1 MNNKNVLLLKTL
13 LRSTSSLNVLKT
25 SKDGKK
31 KGKIIG
37 TFIAYIVLYLMLLT
51 YSVLMAMGYGK
62 VGLTDAMPMLLT
74 MILTALAFMLTILK
88 SNSYL
93 YGFKEYDML
102 MAMPFTE
109 KTVVGSKFMYM
120 YLKSL
125 PWYLTMSIAM
135 LIGYAM
141 YAKPAIAVYP
151 IWIVLSMFIPV
162 IPMLVAS
169 LLSFVV
175 AKISAAFKYWKA
187 VQAILLFAVI
197 ILSFFSRFFI
207 EKIIKDD
214 SVDEILQGTASFT
227 ESFEKIYLP
236 AGWFREGATEL
247 KISSILLLIG
257 VSVLLFEL
265 VFVIIAR
272 SYKRLNSAMKTS
284 VARHAYKLTK
294 QKKNSAAKSMA
305 FKEIKRF
312 TGSIPYLTNAGAGYV
327 MAVGVGIAALF
338 VGLDKIIG
346 TVTTGAP
353 VTGDMVKAA
362 IPFIAYFLTGM
373 MALTCSS
380 PSLEGKNYWIIK
392 SLPISYKDIYLGK
405 ILANLYISIPAQI
418 IATLGLCIGGKCGII
433 ETVGY
438 ILLGIVLCVFS
449 ATFGCE
455 CGIRFMK
462 LDWEND
468 VEVVKQGTAVVVYMF
483 PNMILTMIML
493 VGGAI
498 LSALIGKVFVVVTAM
513 LIYGLLTA
521 VCMMRVMAL
530 AKRR

>member
-13 LRSTSSLNVLKT
+13 LRSTSSFNVLKT
-25 SKDGKK
+25 SKDSKK

-37 TFIAYIVLYLMLLT
+37 TFIAYILLYLMLLA
-51 YSVLMAMGYGK
+51 YSVLMAMGYGRA
-62 VGLTDAMPMLLT
+62 GLTEAMPMLLT
-74 MILTALAFMLTILK
+74 MILTALAFLFTLLK

-102 MAMPFTE
+102 MAMPFSE
-109 KTVVGSKFMYM
+109 KAVVGSKFLYM
-120 YLKSL
+120 YIKSL
-125 PWYLTMSIAM
+125 PWYLTISIAM

-141 YAKPAIAVYP
+141 YAKPMIAVYP
-151 IWIVLSMFIPV
+151 LWIVLSLFIPV

-169 LLSFVV
+169 LLSYIVV
-175 AKISAAFKYWKA
+175 KISAAFKYWKA
-187 VQAILLFAVI
+187 VQAVLLFAVI

-214 SVDEILQGTASFT
+214 SIDEVLTSTASFT
-227 ESFEKIYLP
+227 EGFEKIYLP
-236 AGWFREGATEL
+236 AKWFREGATEL
-247 KISSILLLIG
+247 KISGIFLLVG
-257 VSVLLFEL
+257 VSILLFEL
-265 VFVIIAR
+265 IFILVAR

-294 QKKNSAAKSMA
+294 QKKKSVARTMA

-327 MAVGVGIAALF
+327 MAIGVGIAALF

-346 TVTTGAP
+346 TVTSGAP
-353 VTGDMVKAA
+353 VSGDMVKVA

-373 MALTCSS
+373 VALTCAS

-392 SLPISYKDIYLGK
+392 SLPMSYKDIYYGK
-405 ILANLYISIPAQI
+405 ILANLYISIPAQLI
-418 IATLGLCIGGKCGII
+418 TTIGMCIGGKCGVA
-433 ETVGY
+433 ETIGY
-438 ILLGIVLCVFS
+438 IILGITLCVFS

-483 PNMILTMIML
+483 PNMILTI
-493 VGGAI
+493 
-498 LSALIGKVFVVVTAM
+498 AM
-513 LIYGLLTA
+513 LIGSVILSMIIGKALVIVAAILIYCLLTA